1 MTRLGRAGRIAAW
14 IVGIPLATIGVVAG
28 SAIVAVLTIFAAL
41 MAGLAGYSVAHRRG
55 LPAGREVVRF
65 AAAGIGTVLVV
76 AGTVVLL
83 GPLTVPIVAVAAVIA
98 AWRLRGLLTGNPVDA
113 AHPDGPPSPAGEA
126 ELTRLS
132 NAELGREWR
141 LSHMRLVNSR
151 TADELG
157 RLCGLRRLQL
167 DEIERRDPAGFRRW
181 LDSGSWV
188 RGDSAPFLGG

>member
-1 MTRLGRAGRIAAW
+1 MTRLGRAARLAAW
-14 IVGIPLATIGVVAG
+14 IAGIPLAMIGAVAG
-28 SAIVAVLTIFAAL
+28 SAIVVGMAAVAAL
-41 MAGLAGYSVAHRRG
+41 LAGLGGHAMASRRG
-55 LPAGREVVRF
+55 LPIGREVVRF
-65 AAAGIGTVLVV
+65 AAAGIGAVLVV
-76 AGTVVLL
+76 AGTAVLV
-83 GPLTVPIVAVAAVIA
+83 GPLTVPIVAAAAMIT
-98 AWRLRGLLTGNPVDA
+98 AWRLRGLFNGAPDA
-113 AHPDGPPSPAGEA
+113 LPDGPPSATSEA

-151 TADELG
+151 TPDDLS
-157 RLCGLRRLQL
+157 RLCLLRRLQL